1 MGVND
6 FNAHSI
12 AESLET
18 EQNQKIV
25 LFLSAQQHQHHLPH
39 MCRVCVHKIEQQTH
53 SLRAYLE
60 PSPYTSSTLLG
71 CRSGIG
77 GNWKKSPMRMSWR
90 PHWQA
95 QGWTNLESWGMLL
108 RRSFSYNPAAEFDR
122 FISWKPF
129 DREGPTSSGSHHL
142 KTPELLPI
150 FRSQLFLHSHQKTSP
165 FHPVPGLC
173 HPFQHPVEGLRGCPG
188 LVPTGAAWPFGPAGG
203 TAPRR
208 AGCTQSGCRRR
219 SRPPR
224 PTPATGA
231 GEGVLC
237 GTIAPSLLSPPPHP
251 EPGVD
256 KKQERGDERTGW

>member
-18 EQNQKIV
+18 EQIQKIV
-25 LFLSAQQHQHHLPH
+25 LFFYQPSNISITFPTYAG
-39 MCRVCVHKIEQQTH
+39 CVGNVHKIEQQTNSRFSH
-53 SLRAYLE
+53 SRRAYLE

-237 GTIAPSLLSPPPHP
+237 GTIAPSLLSPPPP
-251 EPGVD
+251 PG
-256 KKQERGDERTGW
+256 TGC